1 MSIEMSFIFMNVDF
15 LALRLGHN
23 HLDAFD
29 YSDFY
34 SIVLFW
40 IYEIFRLEMCE
51 FLKLFM
57 KIIFF

>member
-1 MSIEMSFIFMNVDF
+1 MRMTFIFMNVDF

-34 SIVLFW
+34 RTVLFW
-40 IYEIFRLEMCE
+40 IHEDFCFEILQ
-51 FLKLFM
+51 FLTLLAN
-57 KIIFF
+57 